1 MKLLVQRWIQK
12 FPWLNHQRRRYRH
25 FERFLA
31 LALISFACGF
41 FMGAAATLET
51 HHDPV
56 KALGLKET
64 RPGFMD
70 WFRSTFAPVVTVP
83 GHQLDGSF
91 VFADFESVGDF
102 SLWKTE
108 AAYLEVAQENF
119 SQGSHSVKISYHNNT
134 RLSAV
139 TMESYFNSR
148 YALSDWSGY
157 RALAFYLYNPQET
170 RERIIIQIKDR
181 RGKRYKEDLVMDPDR
196 GTNFVLDLD
205 RIRKEIDI
213 HRIEHI
219 NLFVWDSKE
228 EKEFFLDHLRLLPVN
243 EGGKNG

>member
-1 MKLLVQRWIQK
+1 MKRRYRQIVGNI
-12 FPWLNHQRRRYRH
+12 PWLNRQRRRYRH
-25 FERFLA
+25 FDRFFA

-41 FMGAAATLET
+41 LMGIAATLET
-51 HHDPV
+51 QHDPV
-56 KALGLKET
+56 KALGVKEK
-64 RPGFMD
+64 RPGIGD
-70 WFRSTFAPVVTVP
+70 WFRSTFAPIVTVP

-108 AAYLEVAQENF
+108 AAYLQVAQENF
-119 SQGSHSVKISYHNNT
+119 SEGSHSVKISYHNNT
-134 RLSAV
+134 RLSSV

-157 RALAFYLYNPQET
+157 RALAFYLFNPQDT

-181 RGKRYKEDLVMDPDR
+181 RGKRFKEDLVMDPER

-219 NLFVWDSKE
+219 NFFVWDSKE
-228 EKEFFLDHLRLLPVN
+228 EKEFFLDHLRLLPAN
-243 EGGKNG
+243 DGGKQV